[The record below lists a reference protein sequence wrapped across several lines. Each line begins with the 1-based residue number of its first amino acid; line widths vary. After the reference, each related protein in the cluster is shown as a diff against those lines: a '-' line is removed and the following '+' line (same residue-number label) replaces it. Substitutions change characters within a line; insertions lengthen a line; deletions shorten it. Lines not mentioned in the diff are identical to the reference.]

1 MQLERETS
9 EGMPG
14 PALPAPRLQDS
25 TLTTW
30 HWLMGGAALV
40 VLLAGLKAA
49 AGVVTPLLLA
59 AFLAVVCAPPLS
71 WMRRRGVPGPLAV
84 LALFVAVGMGFFL
97 LFLALQGA
105 VESMARQAPHYQVR
119 LLSMFDE
126 LMVWVVGLGVPED
139 LLPEQPPL
147 PELADLTGLARAV
160 AGGLGQFTATTFLV
174 LLAFMFL
181 LLEETYLPGKLRAA
195 FPRSRRGGV
204 RARRFLRSVYRY
216 VLIKSATSLA
226 TGVLVGVGLAVIG
239 VDFPVLWG
247 ILAGLLNFIPTVG
260 SIVAAVPAVMIALLG
275 LGLVEGLLTL
285 ALYVAVNVVIG
296 SVLEPRFMGHT
307 LGLSPLVVLVS
318 LMAWGWVLGPVGM
331 LLSIPLTMIAKLALE
346 AQPGTRWLA
355 IMMSDRAR
363 GH

>member
-1 MQLERETS
+1 MPP
-9 EGMPG
+9 GMNTENE
-14 PALPAPRLQDS
+14 ALPPLAAPDQ
-25 TLTTW
+25 TLSTW
-30 HWLMGGAALV
+30 HWLLGGAALV

-59 AFLAVVCAPPLS
+59 AFLAIICAPPLT
-71 WMRRRGVPGPLAV
+71 WMRRRGVPGSVAV
-84 LALFVAVGMGFFL
+84 LALFVAVGLAFFL

-105 VESMARQAPHYQVR
+105 VESMAHQAPHYQAR
-119 LLSMFDE
+119 LFGLFDE
-126 LMVWVVGLGVPED
+126 TMAWLAGRGVPAE
-139 LLPEQPPL
+139 LLPDRPPL
-147 PELADLTGLARAV
+147 PALADLTGLARAV
-160 AGGLGQFTATTFLV
+160 AGGVGQFTATTFLV

-181 LLEETYLPGKLRAA
+181 LLEETHLPGKLRAA

-216 VLIKSATSLA
+216 LFIKSATSLA
-226 TGVLVGVGLAVIG
+226 TGLLVGVGLALIG

-260 SIVAAVPAVMIALLG
+260 SILAAIPAVLIAFLG
-275 LGLVEGLLTL
+275 LGVMEGLLAL